1 MNDTIKI
8 SRKQLEATLDNS
20 YGVIA
25 DETMYDLVCDYED
38 ADGIYYPY
46 AFIEL
51 DGSGIAAYV
60 ISEDMLKGEIKF
72 NKRLASFYIDG
83 MEDEIPPFK
92 VLQIVTEIK

>member
-8 SRKQLEATLDNS
+8 SREQLEAILDNS

-25 DETMYDLVCDYED
+25 DDIMYDLVCDYED
-38 ADGIYYPY
+38 ADDIYHPY